1 MGRHTFTLLAVL
13 FLGGSAAFAQAP
25 PNVDAAADQVFNRV
39 MSPYCPGRV
48 LATCPSGA
56 AETLRQEV
64 RRDLEAGKSPEA
76 IEAGLYQR
84 FGESIRGLP
93 RTDGLGLLAWVIP
106 AAVFTLTGIW
116 LVVWL
121 RRPHRGDGASDD
133 LKAPAASPAILERLE
148 DELADLS

>member
-1 MGRHTFTLLAVL
+1 MGRHTFALIAVL
-13 FLGGSAAFAQAP
+13 LLSGSAALAQAP
-25 PNVDAAADQVFNRV
+25 PNVDAAADQIFNRV

-64 RRDLEAGKSPEA
+64 RRDLEAGKSPAA

-93 RTDGLGLLAWVIP
+93 RTDGLGLLAWAIP
-106 AAVFTLTGIW
+106 AVVFTLSGIW

-121 RRPHRGDGASDD
+121 RRPHEAVDAGDG
-133 LKAPAASPAILERLE
+133 LTAPAVSPAILERLE
-148 DELADLS
+148 DELAELS